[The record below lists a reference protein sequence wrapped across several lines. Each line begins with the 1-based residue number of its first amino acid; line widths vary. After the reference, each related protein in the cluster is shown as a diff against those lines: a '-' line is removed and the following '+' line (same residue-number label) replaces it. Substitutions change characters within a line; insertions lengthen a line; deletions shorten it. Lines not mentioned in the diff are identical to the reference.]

1 MASKRNIF
9 IIGGVLLLAIS
20 FWLGRLTVQ
29 GSRKSEESAHQES
42 PAAAKKP
49 SAEAEPHSHEAQTAP
64 HTDKPGTAPHTHE
77 EKQGEAKM
85 GKEQEGQGLKLSPE
99 ERQNVGLKT
108 APADLRP
115 IEQVIKVA
123 GVIRPH
129 PDKEAQVSSRVSG
142 KVVGLFFKVGD
153 VVKRGQRLADIQSA
167 EMQKVQVDLIQAE
180 NKLMLT
186 KAELDR
192 VQALVESKIAARKE
206 LIAAQNQYQSV
217 QNEIQGLEQ
226 QLVILG
232 LSESAVKK
240 IRTEKAIATFPV
252 VAPIGG
258 FIAERNVVLGETVEP
273 SKIIFKV
280 LDPSVVF
287 VEGDA
292 FEESLR
298 ELKPGQNVRI
308 RLSSYPED
316 VFAGKISRFSPT
328 IDPQKRT
335 LRLWVEVAN
344 PSGKLKPN
352 LFSEMNIVVGGGQ
365 EVLAI
370 PSEALITTEAENFV
384 FVEDKGTF
392 RRADIVLGARDD
404 RFVEVK
410 RGLLPGDKVVTD
422 GKQQVYTK
430 SLMARGGGAAL
441 GGHTH

>member
-1 MASKRNIF
+1 MASKKSILVIAG
-9 IIGGVLLLAIS
+9 IILFALS
-20 FWLGRLTVQ
+20 FWLGRMTGHVD
-29 GSRKSEESAHQES
+29 SEVHESTGHDS
-42 PAAAKKP
+42 PTTTAKKP
-49 SAEAEPHSHEAQTAP
+49 AADTAP
-64 HTDKPGTAPHTHE
+64 HTDKPGAAPHSHG
-77 EKQGEAKM
+77 EKQGETKM
-85 GKEQEGQGLKLSPE
+85 GKEQVDQGLKLNPE
-99 ERQNVGLKT
+99 ERQNIGLKT

-123 GVIRPH
+123 GVVRPH
-129 PDKEAQVSSRVSG
+129 PDREAQVSSRVSG

-153 VVKRGQRLADIQSA
+153 TVKKGQRLADIQSA
-167 EMQKVQVDLIQAE
+167 EMQKTQVDLIQAE
-180 NKLMLT
+180 NKLTLA

-192 VQALVESKIAARKE
+192 VQGLVESKIAARKE
-206 LIAAQNQYQSV
+206 LIAAQNNYQAV

-226 QLVILG
+226 QLIILG

-240 IRTEKAIATFPV
+240 VRTEKAITTFPV

-258 FIAERNVVLGETVEP
+258 VIAERNVVLGETVEP
-273 SKIIFKV
+273 SKVIFKI

-287 VEGDA
+287 IEGEA

-298 ELKPGQNVRI
+298 ELKVGQGVRI

-352 LFSEMNIVVGGGQ
+352 LFSEMNIIVGGGQ

-370 PSEALITTEAENFV
+370 PLEALITSEAENFV
-384 FVEDKGTF
+384 FVEEKGTF
-392 RRADIVLGARDD
+392 RRVDVVLGARDD

-410 RGLLPGDKVVTD
+410 KGLLPGDKVVTD
-422 GKQQVYTK
+422 GKQQIYTK

>member
-1 MASKRNIF
+1 MASKRNF
-9 IIGGVLLLAIS
+9 LIIGGVLLLAFS
-20 FWLGRLTVQ
+20 FWLGRLTGHVDSK
-29 GSRKSEESAHQES
+29 GEESTHHDS
-42 PAAAKKP
+42 PATAKKP
-49 SAEAEPHSHEAQTAP
+49 AADATP
-64 HTDKPGTAPHTHE
+64 HTDKPGAAPHTHE
-77 EKQGEAKM
+77 EKQGQAKT
-85 GKEQEGQGLKLSPE
+85 GKEQEGPGLKLTPE

-115 IEQVIKVA
+115 IEQVIRVA
-123 GVIRPH
+123 GVVRPH

-142 KVVGLFFKVGD
+142 KVAGLFSQVGD
-153 VVKRGQRLADIQSA
+153 VVKRGQRLADVQSA
-167 EMQKVQVDLIQAE
+167 EMQKTQVELLQAQ
-180 NKLMLT
+180 NKLTLA

-192 VQALVESKIAARKE
+192 IQVLVDSKIAARKE
-206 LIAAQNQYQSV
+206 LIAAQNQYQAV
-217 QNEIQGLEQ
+217 QNEIHGLEQ
-226 QLVILG
+226 QLIILG
-232 LSESAVKK
+232 LSESAVKR

-258 FIAERNVVLGETVEP
+258 VIAERNVVLGETVEP
-273 SKIIFKV
+273 SKVIFKV

-308 RLSSYPED
+308 RLASYPEE
-316 VFAGKISRFSPT
+316 VFAGKISRFSPM

-335 LRLWVEVAN
+335 LRLAVEVAN
-344 PSGKLKPN
+344 SSGKLKPN
-352 LFSEMNIVVGGGQ
+352 LFSEMSVVVGGGG
-365 EVLAI
+365 EVLSI
-370 PSEALITTEAENFV
+370 PLEAVITTEGESFV
-384 FVEDKGTF
+384 FVEDKGSF

-410 RGLLPGDKVVTD
+410 KGLLPGDKVVTD
-422 GKQQVYTK
+422 GKQQIYTK

>member
-1 MASKRNIF
+1 MANKRNF
-9 IIGGVLLLAIS
+9 LIIGGVLLLAFS
-20 FWLGRLTVQ
+20 FWLGRLTGHVDSKGE
-29 GSRKSEESAHQES
+29 GSTHHDS
-42 PAAAKKP
+42 PATAKKP
-49 SAEAEPHSHEAQTAP
+49 AADATP
-64 HTDKPGTAPHTHE
+64 HTDAPGSAPHTHE

-108 APADLRP
+108 IAADLRG

-123 GVIRPH
+123 GVVRPH
-129 PDKEAQVSSRVSG
+129 PDREAQVSSRVSG
-142 KVVGLFFKVGD
+142 KVAGLFSQVGD
-153 VVKRGQRLADIQSA
+153 VVKRGQRLADVQSA
-167 EMQKVQVDLIQAE
+167 EMQKTQVELLQAE
-180 NKLMLT
+180 NKLTLV

-192 VQALVESKIAARKE
+192 IQALVDSKIAARKE
-206 LIAAQNQYQSV
+206 LIAAQNQYQAV
-217 QNEIQGLEQ
+217 QNEIHGLEQ
-226 QLVILG
+226 QLIILG

-258 FIAERNVVLGETVEP
+258 VIAERNVVLGETVEP
-273 SKIIFKV
+273 SKVIFKV

-308 RLSSYPED
+308 RLASYPEE
-316 VFAGKISRFSPT
+316 VFAGKISRFSPM

-335 LRLWVEVAN
+335 LRLAVEVAN
-344 PSGKLKPN
+344 STGKLKPN
-352 LFSEMNIVVGGGQ
+352 LFSEMSIVVGGGG
-365 EVLAI
+365 EVLSI
-370 PSEALITTEAENFV
+370 PLEALITTEGESFV
-384 FVEDKGTF
+384 FVDEKGFF
-392 RRADIVLGARDD
+392 RRADVVLGARDD

-410 RGLLPGDKVVTD
+410 KGLLPGDKVVTD
-422 GKQQVYTK
+422 GKQQIYTK

-441 GGHTH
+441 GGHAH